1 MRNFLELFL
10 RGTLNWESLSLEQEK
25 GAKIT
30 KSKKIVS
37 INVKRLAYYK
47 FLRYRTRNTLLGG
60 LIFYVW
66 DLVYNRAYEISR
78 RSLMKIFT
86 RSHEI

>member
-10 RGTLNWESLSLEQEK
+10 RGTLNWKSLSLEQEK

-47 FLRYRTRNTLLGG
+47 FLRYRQRNALFGG
-60 LIFYVW
+60 LIFSIW
-66 DLVYNRAYEISR
+66 GLDRDG
-78 RSLMKIFT
+78 
-86 RSHEI
+86 